1 MNKLLITGSSGFIG
15 SYFLQKYKANYDIAT
30 FSFLQDEFDSLSCD
44 GVDAVLHLSAL
55 VHQMGG
61 ASEAEYERVNVA
73 QTLRLATKAKES
85 GVEHFVFMSSVKVY
99 GEESDGVYAE
109 QAPLCP
115 EDAYG
120 RSKRDAEEALLKLED
135 ESFRVSIIRT
145 PIVYG
150 YGVKANIASLVNLV
164 KRVSLLPFGGI
175 DNARSMVYIGN
186 LCHLIDEVMRF
197 RVEPG
202 MTAEGQ
208 SGMTAE
214 EQPGMTAEE
223 QSGMTAEGQCGVT
236 RECHPKLLPQ
246 GHDNSGSRNI
256 FLASD
261 DEPLSTTRL
270 IELIA
275 KALGKKVTLVKAPFF
290 ESALK
295 LLKPSFHKRLYGSLE
310 IDNSLT
316 KARLN
321 LKNPYSVEEGIS
333 LMLNVK

>member
-1 MNKLLITGSSGFIG
+1 MMNKLLITGSSGFIG

-85 GVEHFVFMSSVKVY
+85 GVGHFVFMSSVKVY
-99 GEESDGVYAE
+99 GEESDDVYTE
-109 QAPLCP
+109 QTPLHP

-135 ESFRVSIIRT
+135 ENFRVSIVRT

-150 YGVKANIASLVNLV
+150 YGVKANIASLINLV
-164 KRVSLLPFGGI
+164 KRVRVLPFGGI
-175 DNARSMVYIGN
+175 NNKRSMVYVGN
-186 LCHLIDEVMRF
+186 LCHLVHEVI
-197 RVEPG
+197 
-202 MTAEGQ
+202 TQKA
-208 SGMTAE
+208 T
-214 EQPGMTAEE
+214 
-223 QSGMTAEGQCGVT
+223 GV
-236 RECHPKLLPQ
+236 
-246 GHDNSGSRNI
+246 

-275 KALGKKVTLVKAPFF
+275 DSLGKKVYLVKAPFF

-310 IDNSLT
+310 IDNSIT

-321 LKNPYSVEEGIS
+321 LKNPYSIEEGIS
-333 LMLNVK
+333 LMIHGEV